1 MMRRFQSSV
10 WTAIT
15 FLVVLLSF
23 FPAGH
28 ALSDEP
34 PTVLDNV
41 RIGKHAGFERM
52 VFDLRGG
59 RPSRITPLTEE
70 GLLVEFKGAESCVF
84 PEQFASKL
92 PSMISHMTFEKEDD
106 ALRVKIMF
114 KKGGISVKHHLMAVA
129 ASGNGSYRLV
139 MDFSPQ
145 PSSDGKVEQTRASS
159 PRATQKSQSNPAPL
173 PPKSTPSPTAPVAT
187 TTPANQAAVTE
198 SAMDPLFQEADETFL
213 AHQTELFNY
222 APTIIRLYL
231 EAIKADPKSPSI
243 PLALYRC
250 GVTYL
255 AVDDYKRAEECFK
268 RVVGEYPGH
277 PALGLAWLGVGRIYE
292 HKKAHAEA
300 IMAFRTALNH
310 PLDKPDRAEALYN
323 LGHTLSLMNSHA
335 EALEALTKCFAEDPT
350 YYLKKPDAL
359 RALGEAHFALQ
370 QHDKS
375 SHYLLW
381 YHNLQKDAPDQD
393 LILARLA
400 EALANQNQ
408 HEMANKVYGY
418 LRRLY
423 PGSEGEAIGEIR
435 KAELLEQQ
443 DEKGKKQALEIYKSL
458 SQKNLPPSLS
468 RLVVYRLAS
477 WEWKHKNY
485 ERSLILINA
494 VLSNKSNKTALDEC
508 QTLRDKVVLDW
519 AKQAFEDKD
528 YGKVI
533 DLYKE
538 NTDLFQS
545 RGSTE
550 LEAALAESYG
560 EIRAYPNAIEMYQT
574 LLKKSGKKNEDWLLR
589 IARYFFLMGNMEKA
603 VQTCEQIQSD
613 SLQAG
618 KTTLLASIYFAQGRY
633 KEAVQNFDKIFQNGK
648 NLSATEAE
656 SVLHYAE
663 SLLQVGRY
671 EDGVS
676 CTLNGSKLLGD
687 NDSEQKV
694 QLSLLRSKCHQKLK
708 QPEKAIEA
716 LEQALPMVQS
726 ETMKDQ
732 LNYQLSGLYVEVKDF
747 NKATERLTQLSKSSQ
762 PLWKIAAQQQ
772 LDYLQMRSS
781 EPKVSF

>member
-1 MMRRFQSSV
+1 
-10 WTAIT
+10 
-15 FLVVLLSF
+15 
-23 FPAGH
+23 
-28 ALSDEP
+28 
-34 PTVLDNV
+34 
-41 RIGKHAGFERM
+41 
-52 VFDLRGG
+52 
-59 RPSRITPLTEE
+59 
-70 GLLVEFKGAESCVF
+70 
-84 PEQFASKL
+84 
-92 PSMISHMTFEKEDD
+92 MISGMTFEKVDNGFRIKILFKRD
-106 ALRVKIMF
+106 GVSVNHRVMS
-114 KKGGISVKHHLMAVA
+114 GT
-129 ASGNGSYRLV
+129 ASGNDTYRLV
-139 MDFSPQ
+139 MDFSRQ
-145 PSSDGKVEQTRASS
+145 PSSGGKTDGDPAISADVSKKDQPKLAFPPSGS
-159 PRATQKSQSNPAPL
+159 APAPGAH
-173 PPKSTPSPTAPVAT
+173 PSGAT
-187 TTPANQAAVTE
+187 TAKLAALTE
-198 SAMDPLFQEADETFL
+198 PSADPLFQEADETFL
-213 AHQTELFNY
+213 AHRAELSSY
-222 APTIIRLYL
+222 APMIIRLYL
-231 EAIKADPKSPSI
+231 EAIKASPKSPSI

-268 RVVGEYPGH
+268 RVVGEYPAH
-277 PALGLAWLGVGRIYE
+277 PAVGPAWLGVGRICE

-310 PLDKPDRAEALYN
+310 PLDKPDRTEAFYN
-323 LGHTLSLMNSHA
+323 LGHTLSLINSHA
-335 EALEALTKCFAEDPT
+335 EALEALTRCLAEDPT
-350 YYLKKPDAL
+350 YYLKQPDVL
-359 RALGEAHFALQ
+359 RALGEAHFAMQ

-393 LILARLA
+393 MILARLA
-400 EALANQNQ
+400 EALTDQNQ
-408 HEMANKVYGY
+408 HEMANKVYAY

-423 PGSEGEAIGEIR
+423 PGSEGEAISEIR

-443 DEKGKKQALEIYKSL
+443 DDKGKKQALEIYKSL

-485 ERSLILINA
+485 DKSIFLLDA

-545 RGSTE
+545 QGSTE

-560 EIRAYPNAIEMYQT
+560 EVKAYPSAIEMYQT
-574 LLKKSGKKNEDWLLR
+574 LLKKSGKKNEDWLFR

-603 VQTCEQIQSD
+603 VETCEQIQSD

-618 KTTLLASIYFAQGRY
+618 KTALLASMYFAQGRY
-633 KEAVQNFDKIFQNGK
+633 KEAVQNFDKLFQGGK
-648 NLSATEAE
+648 NLSAAEAE

-676 CTLNGSKLLGD
+676 CALNGSKQLGD

-716 LEQALPMVQS
+716 LEQALPLVQS

-732 LNYQLSGLYVEVKDF
+732 LNYQLSGLYVEIKNFD
-747 NKATERLTQLSKSSQ
+747 KATEALTQLSKSSQ
-762 PLWKIAAQQQ
+762 PLWRVAAQQQ

-781 EPKVSF
+781 ESKVSF